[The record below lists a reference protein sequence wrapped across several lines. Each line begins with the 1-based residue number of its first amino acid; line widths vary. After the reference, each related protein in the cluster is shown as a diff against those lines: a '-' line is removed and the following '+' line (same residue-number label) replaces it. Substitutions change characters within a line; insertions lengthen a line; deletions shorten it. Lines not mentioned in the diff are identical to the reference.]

1 MKAYAQALAIGLLLA
16 GGLGAPRPALGQQS
30 GWQWTATM
38 GRAVSPNLLWEG
50 AAAGALVATADGG
63 AVVGGTYEDYVVVGS
78 GPGDTLRGAGT
89 LNGML
94 VRYGAAGQKQWA
106 VSLRGAGVGFGFG
119 KLALDGPQNL
129 LCTVVHTASLTLPSG
144 VVLPGEGTAWYRY
157 SAATGTVLGA
167 GEINR
172 GNLDVRSLEVDA
184 NGSAVLTGGYVG
196 QGTIGPYPVGQSTLS
211 RSGVFITRFS
221 PAGVPLWV
229 RQMTSTGSGSHGMLG
244 QAVLPNGD
252 VLIGGAFQGNV
263 TLDAAY
269 QFVSN
274 GALGFLACYN
284 GSTGAVRWARTV
296 SVGVQPLVDAASG
309 QAYVA
314 GEFTGTLNLD
324 GLAPVAGGLDL
335 FIARLNPATGLA
347 QSLVF
352 AGGGPGDQRIGQ
364 LIVNNGQFVL
374 SGSGQGGATDF
385 GPGLTLP
392 ATSPTSGV
400 WYVLTIGAQT
410 GPIRLYQSP
419 VGGVAL
425 ATDPGG
431 DPFLLCNTRQQ
442 PVRFGQLP
450 VITPRG
456 RGEVVLA
463 HVGLVLGTKAAGA
476 AAARLAVYPNPAAPR
491 GSVTVRCAWAPAQVR
506 VHDVVGRQLWQGQL
520 RGGQGTVP
528 IGWPAGVYLL
538 EVASGG
544 QRATQRLLVE

>member
-1 MKAYAQALAIGLLLA
+1 MKVYAQALAIGLLLTS
-16 GGLGAPRPALGQQS
+16 GLGASRPALGQQS

-78 GPGDTLRGAGT
+78 GSGDTLRGAGT

-94 VRYGAAGQKQWA
+94 VRYSAAGQKQWA
-106 VSLRGAGVGFGFG
+106 VSLRGAGYGFGFG
-119 KLALDGPQNL
+119 KLAFDGPQNL

-184 NGSAVLTGGYVG
+184 NGSAVLSGSYYG
-196 QGTIGPYPVGQSTLS
+196 QGTIGTYTIGQSSISAGAFL
-211 RSGVFITRFS
+211 TRFS

-229 RQMTSTGSGSHGMLG
+229 RQLTSTSGGSHGILG

-269 QFVSN
+269 QFVSS
-274 GALGFLACYN
+274 GALGYLACYN

-324 GLAPVAGGLDL
+324 GLAPVASGLDL
-335 FIARLNPATGLA
+335 FIARLSPATGQA
-347 QSLVF
+347 QALVF

-374 SGSGQGGATDF
+374 SGSGQGGPTNF

-392 ATSPTSGV
+392 ATSPTSAV
-400 WYVLTIGAQT
+400 TYVLTIGAQT
-410 GPIRLYQSP
+410 GPLRLYETP
-419 VGGVAL
+419 MGGVAL

-431 DPFLLCNTRQQ
+431 DPFFLTNTRQQ

-463 HVGLVLGTKAAGA
+463 HVGLVLGAKAAGA
-476 AAARLAVYPNPAAPR
+476 AAAAQLVVYPNPAAPR
-491 GSVTVRCAWAPAQVR
+491 GSVTVGSAWAKAQVR
-506 VHDVVGRQLWQGQL
+506 VHDVVGRLLWQGQL

-528 IGWPAGVYLL
+528 ISWPAGVYLL
-538 EVASGG
+538 EVASGS